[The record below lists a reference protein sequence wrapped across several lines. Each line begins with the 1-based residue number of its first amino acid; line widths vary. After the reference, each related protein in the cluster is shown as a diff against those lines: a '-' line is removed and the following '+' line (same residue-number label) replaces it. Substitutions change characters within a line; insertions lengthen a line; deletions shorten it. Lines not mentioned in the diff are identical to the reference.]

1 MEQCQDLASFTE
13 QKGSMSSAASCA
25 KPPAFCLL
33 VGFQNIPCS
42 SAAPSLLVPSKKLIY
57 FLARAVRPAGT
68 NTFSL
73 LSNVSLQTRQRRE
86 TGIWSGKESTGW
98 VSAIVH
104 GWRRRVGGI
113 DIYIFPCRLS
123 TVDDGDI
130 CPTDTGSTGIRPPV
144 YVFQD
149 GLVHVQFPSRQQLEE
164 AMAA

>member
-73 LSNVSLQTRQRRE
+73 LPNVSLQTRQRRD

-104 GWRRRVGGI
+104 GWRRRVWGI
-113 DIYIFPCRLS
+113 DIYIYIPMQAEHCGQWRHLSNRHWFHWDQASSVCFPGWPGTRS
-123 TVDDGDI
+123 V
-130 CPTDTGSTGIRPPV
+130 P
-144 YVFQD
+144 FK
-149 GLVHVQFPSRQQLEE
+149 
-164 AMAA
+164 AAA